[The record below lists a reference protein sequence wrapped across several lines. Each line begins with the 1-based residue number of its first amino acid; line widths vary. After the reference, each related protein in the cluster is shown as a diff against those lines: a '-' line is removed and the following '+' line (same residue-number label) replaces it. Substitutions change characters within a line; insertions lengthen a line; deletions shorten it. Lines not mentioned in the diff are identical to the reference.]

1 MPVVSVEQLV
11 KYYGGKCILN
21 GVSFSLEA
29 GEKVGLVGRNGCG
42 KTTLLALLAGRL
54 EKDGGQIFFSR
65 KAQVGYLTQE
75 LTFAPGKTVYEE
87 LRGLFAHLDRLQE
100 ELTGLEQAISQCR
113 QEHSDSLGPLLE
125 RYAKLRED
133 FEAQGG
139 YRIDSEIQGVLQGL
153 GLPKELWHQ
162 SPAKFSGGEKT
173 RVALA
178 RLLLTRPNLLLLDEP
193 TNYLD
198 ISAIQWLENYLR
210 DYPGAILVVSHD
222 RYFLDRVVRKILALG
237 DGRIELYRGNYSYY
251 REVWAERRRAQMD
264 AYWQQQKE
272 LARKERFIREARATE
287 KAKRQAKSLEKRL
300 NRVERVERP
309 PEEVGLR
316 HLEFTAAG
324 RTGKVV
330 FRVEDLQKSYGN
342 KVLFAGV
349 NFKVHS
355 GEHIVVMGPNG
366 TGKTTLFRVLSG
378 EEEPDAG
385 QVIWGHGVQLGFFA
399 QLLEAEELTGTV
411 LDQVLAASDLTTAEA
426 RALLGAFLFQGDDVF
441 LPVQELSGG
450 EQRRLALAKLVLS
463 NANVLFLDEPTNHLD
478 LPSLDALE
486 EALNSYE
493 GTLLVITHDRFF
505 AQRVGERI
513 FVLEDG
519 KLLEFADYTQY
530 ETWREARQ
538 QQIAEEYR
546 SERKTEYQQ
555 QKRERRGRP
564 SPETRRLQRELAECE
579 AELTVLEEEKNRL
592 LQELSRPEVFND
604 FATAQEYGRQLQEVE
619 QHLEEAYNKWAAL
632 AEKVEAILAAN
643 VSENA

>member
-1 MPVVSVEQLV
+1 
-11 KYYGGKCILN
+11 
-21 GVSFSLEA
+21 
-29 GEKVGLVGRNGCG
+29 
-42 KTTLLALLAGRL
+42 
-54 EKDGGQIFFSR
+54 
-65 KAQVGYLTQE
+65 
-75 LTFAPGKTVYEE
+75 
-87 LRGLFAHLDRLQE
+87 
-100 ELTGLEQAISQCR
+100 
-113 QEHSDSLGPLLE
+113 
-125 RYAKLRED
+125 
-133 FEAQGG
+133 
-139 YRIDSEIQGVLQGL
+139 
-153 GLPKELWHQ
+153 
-162 SPAKFSGGEKT
+162 
-173 RVALA
+173 
-178 RLLLTRPNLLLLDEP
+178 
-193 TNYLD
+193 
-198 ISAIQWLENYLR
+198 
-210 DYPGAILVVSHD
+210 
-222 RYFLDRVVRKILALG
+222 
-237 DGRIELYRGNYSYY
+237 
-251 REVWAERRRAQMD
+251 
-264 AYWQQQKE
+264 
-272 LARKERFIREARATE
+272 
-287 KAKRQAKSLEKRL
+287 
-300 NRVERVERP
+300 
-309 PEEVGLR
+309 
-316 HLEFTAAG
+316 
-324 RTGKVV
+324 
-330 FRVEDLQKSYGN
+330 
-342 KVLFAGV
+342 
-349 NFKVHS
+349 
-355 GEHIVVMGPNG
+355 
-366 TGKTTLFRVLSG
+366 
-378 EEEPDAG
+378 
-385 QVIWGHGVQLGFFA
+385 
-399 QLLEAEELTGTV
+399 
-411 LDQVLAASDLTTAEA
+411 
-426 RALLGAFLFQGDDVF
+426 
-441 LPVQELSGG
+441 VQELSGG